1 MLHAKIVTA
10 ALALAALTSCASDD
24 LVRTISPAAV
34 TTSTKDSVEAAR
46 LISRYRAEHKLG
58 PVAPD
63 NQLNDAAES
72 QARAVA
78 EAGQLSHG
86 AFTSRMEGFAIA
98 GHAAENLSA
107 GADTPE
113 AALARWKRSS
123 GHNANLLLR
132 QAKRIGFARAD
143 SPGHG
148 YKRYWAL
155 VLAQ

>member
-1 MLHAKIVTA
+1 MLHPKIVATA
-10 ALALAALTSCASDD
+10 FALAALTGCASDE
-24 LVRTISPAAV
+24 LVRTVSPAAV
-34 TTSTKDSVEAAR
+34 TTSTKESVEAAR
-46 LISRYRAEHKLG
+46 LITRYRAEHKLG
-58 PVAPD
+58 PVSPD
-63 NQLNDAAES
+63 NQLNAAAES

-78 EAGQLSHG
+78 EAGRLSHG
-86 AFTSRMEGFAIA
+86 AFTSRMDEYAIG

-107 GADTPE
+107 GADSPE

-123 GHNANLLLR
+123 GHNANLLLK